1 MARTASVEIPPT
13 EQNRQTGRMTTTAD
27 RKQRVDHAAKVPRW
41 ALWVA
46 HAVPLCVLPSG
57 LWRLAMSIGI
67 PVGFSDAVLRED
79 YDLPGWGAVYTIG
92 LAVALECLALLT
104 LGLVYPWGEVAPR
117 WIPFIGGKS
126 VPRMAAVIPAG
137 IGAALIT
144 MITFSQLLMWDKVD
158 STSLPLMG
166 PSYAPI
172 LAWGPL
178 LAVAT
183 VAYFIRRGKAPLPV
197 F

>member
-1 MARTASVEIPPT
+1 
-13 EQNRQTGRMTTTAD
+13 MTTVAD
-27 RKQRVDHAAKVPRW
+27 RKGRVDHAAKVPRW

-46 HAVPLCVLPSG
+46 HAVPLCVLPSEV
-57 LWRLAMSIGI
+57 WRLAMSIGI

-104 LGLVYPWGEVAPR
+104 LGLVYPWGEVVPR

-126 VPRMAAVIPAG
+126 VPRTAAVIPAG
-137 IGAALIT
+137 IGATLIT
-144 MITFSQLLMWDKVD
+144 MITFSQLAIWDTVD
-158 STSLPLMG
+158 SISLPLMG

-178 LAVAT
+178 LAVVT
-183 VAYFIRRGKAPLPV
+183 VAYFIRRGKAAPPIA
-197 F
+197 

>member
-1 MARTASVEIPPT
+1 
-13 EQNRQTGRMTTTAD
+13 
-27 RKQRVDHAAKVPRW
+27 
-41 ALWVA
+41 
-46 HAVPLCVLPSG
+46 
-57 LWRLAMSIGI
+57 MSIGI
-67 PVGFSDAVLRED
+67 PVGFSDAELRED

-104 LGLVYPWGEVAPR
+104 LGLVYHWGEVVPR

-144 MITFSQLLMWDKVD
+144 LITFSQLSMWDKVD
-158 STSLPLMG
+158 STSLPWMG

-178 LAVAT
+178 LAVVT
-183 VAYFIRRGKAPLPV
+183 VAYFLRRGKATLPV
-197 F
+197 S

>member
-1 MARTASVEIPPT
+1 
-13 EQNRQTGRMTTTAD
+13 MTTTAD
-27 RKQRVDHAAKVPRW
+27 RKQRVDHATKAPRW

-46 HAVPLCVLPSG
+46 HAAPLCVLPSG

-104 LGLVYPWGEVAPR
+104 LGLVYPWGEVVPH
-117 WIPFIGGKS
+117 WIPLIGGKP

-158 STSLPLMG
+158 STDLPLMG
-166 PSYAPI
+166 LTYAPA

-178 LAVAT
+178 LAVVT
-183 VAYFIRRGKAPLPV
+183 VAYFIRRGKAAPSLS
-197 F
+197 

>member
-1 MARTASVEIPPT
+1 MGPT
-13 EQNRQTGRMTTTAD
+13 EQNRQTGRMKTTAD
-27 RKQRVDHAAKVPRW
+27 RKQRGDTVSKVPRW

-57 LWRLAMSIGI
+57 LWRLAMSVGI
-67 PVGFSDAVLRED
+67 PVGFSDAVLREN

-104 LGLVYPWGEVAPR
+104 LGLVYPWGEVVPR

-137 IGAALIT
+137 IGAALIS
-144 MITFSQLLMWDKVD
+144 MITFSQLSMWDRVD

-178 LAVAT
+178 LAVVT
-183 VAYFIRRGKAPLPV
+183 VAYFIRRGKALVPV
-197 F
+197 T